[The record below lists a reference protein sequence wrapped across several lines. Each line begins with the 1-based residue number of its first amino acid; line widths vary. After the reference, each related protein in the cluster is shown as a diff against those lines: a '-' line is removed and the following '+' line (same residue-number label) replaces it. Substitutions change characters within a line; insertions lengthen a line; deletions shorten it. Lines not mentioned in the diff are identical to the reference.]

1 MHFSIIIYVD
11 FRISRILIDKI
22 SWMKNEYYSIF
33 IQTSYFIRFSNEFSI
48 KTTNIIKNSPKNMI
62 YWGIQISIS
71 LISANLS

>member
-11 FRISRILIDKI
+11 FRIRRVLIDKM

-33 IQTSYFIRFSNEFSI
+33 IQTSYFIGFSNEFSI
-48 KTTNIIKNSPKNMI
+48 KTTNLIKNSLKNMI
-62 YWGIQISIS
+62 YWVIQIAIS